1 MSEENLNTMN
11 EMMNEIE
18 KSMEPINAGDV
29 VTGKVVSVSE
39 NEVLVNIGYI
49 SEGIINGTE
58 LAGDPEVSPA
68 EKVNVGDEIEVYI
81 VKVNNGE
88 GNVLLSQKRAE
99 AIKAWDEI
107 EKAEGSDSIFEIQ
120 VKEAVKGG
128 VVTSLKGIRA
138 FIPASQLSVNFVK
151 DLKTFVGKTLEV
163 KVIEVDKEKNR
174 VILSRKVI
182 EQAGL
187 EVKKKET
194 WDSLVKGEKRT
205 GTVTRIAKF
214 GAFVNLGGVDG
225 LIHITQLSWD
235 RVSKVE
241 DVVSAGD
248 EVEVFVLDFDKE
260 TGKISLSLKDVKE
273 DPRKKAMEDIKEN
286 DILDGKVI
294 KVLKFGAFVQ
304 IKPGVEGLVHISQI
318 CEERIA
324 DPSEKLNAGD
334 KVKVKVLGIDK
345 ESGKISLSIKEAAD
359 EMPGEY
365 KEFLQEQNQEDAG
378 TTLGDLFGDKLKDF
392 FK

>member
-18 KSMEPINAGDV
+18 KSMEPIHAGDV
-29 VTGKVVSVSE
+29 VTGKVISVSE
-39 NEVLVNIGYI
+39 NEVLVNVGYI
-49 SEGIINGTE
+49 SDGIINGTE
-58 LAGDPEVSPA
+58 LVGDPEVSPA

-81 VKVNNGE
+81 IKVNNGE
-88 GNVLLSQKRAE
+88 GNVLLSQKKAE

-107 EKAEGSDSIFEIQ
+107 EKAEGSDSTFEVE

-128 VVTSLKGIRA
+128 VVTSFKGIRA

-151 DLKTFVGKTLEV
+151 DLKVFVGKTLEV

-182 EQAGL
+182 EQAEL

-194 WDSLVKGEKRT
+194 FASLVKGEKRA
-205 GTVTRIAKF
+205 GTITRIAKF
-214 GAFVNLGGVDG
+214 GAFVDLGGVDG
-225 LIHITQLSWD
+225 LIHITQLAWE
-235 RVSKVE
+235 RVKKVE
-241 DVVSAGD
+241 DVVSVGD
-248 EVEVFVLDFDKE
+248 KVEVFVLDFDNE

-324 DPSEKLNAGD
+324 DPSEKLSTGD
-334 KVKVKVLGIDK
+334 KVKVKVLGVDK
-345 ESGKISLSIKEAAD
+345 EGGKISLSIKEAAD
-359 EMPGEY
+359 EVPGEY
-365 KEFLQEQNQEDAG
+365 KEFLEEQNQEDAG